1 MRCAKGPERLAIALA
16 IVLAVSAWPRAQAPV
31 NKSTVWLP
39 ASAGRLSPA
48 GNVRLK
54 AEITGT
60 ARGGFFT
67 GAEELV
73 FVHGQRYAMGTM
85 FDVAAFHPS
94 RSQAERAIE
103 VALAEI
109 VRLDHV
115 LSHFDPESDLSKLM
129 RRGRGVIVDVDPALY
144 DVLNESLE
152 ISRRS
157 GGSFDVT
164 VGPLVRVWQAAHEAG
179 RSAPSGDAIA
189 RARRCVGY
197 EKVHLVPPDRVQ
209 LTSDCVS
216 IDLGGIGK
224 GYAVERARQIL
235 RGAGIVHAVV
245 NAGQS
250 SIAAIGHSPDRAGW
264 LVDLGVDGT
273 GLGRIELRDSS
284 ISTSRQGRIPLREG
298 EPGYGDI
305 IDPARGRPVESSV
318 TVIVRAASA
327 THADAL
333 STTLL
338 LLPIAEGKRVLEG
351 FPSAAAVWL
360 SATGDVIDRHKDINR

>member
-1 MRCAKGPERLAIALA
+1 MRCVERLAIALA
-16 IVLAVSAWPRAQAPV
+16 IGLAGSG
-31 NKSTVWLP
+31 L
-39 ASAGRLSPA
+39 
-48 GNVRLK
+48 
-54 AEITGT
+54 
-60 ARGGFFT
+60 
-67 GAEELV
+67 GADGVV
-73 FVHGQRYAMGTM
+73 FAHSQRYAMGTM
-85 FDVAAFHPS
+85 FDIVAFHPS

-115 LSHFDPESDLSKLM
+115 LSHFNPDSDLSKLM
-129 RRGRGVIVDVDPALY
+129 RRGRGAVVDVDPALY
-144 DVLNESLE
+144 DVLNESME

-157 GGSFDVT
+157 AGSFDVT
-164 VGPLVRVWQAAHEAG
+164 VGPLVQVWRAAQEAG
-179 RSAPSGDAIA
+179 RTAPSADAIA
-189 RARRCVGY
+189 KARRCVGY

-209 LTSDCVS
+209 LDSDCLS
-216 IDLGGIGK
+216 IDFGGIGK
-224 GYAVERARQIL
+224 GYAVERALQIL
-235 RGAGIVHAVV
+235 RGAGIAHAVV

-250 SIAAIGHSPDRAGW
+250 SIAAIGHPPDRAGW

-284 ISTSRQGRIPLREG
+284 ISTSRQGRVPLG
-298 EPGYGDI
+298 DGKAGYGDI
-305 IDPARGRPVESSV
+305 IDPARGKPVESSM

-351 FPSAAAVWL
+351 FPNAAATWL
-360 SATGDVIDRHKDINR
+360 SAGGEVIDSHRDLKR